1 MNLTVLWKNTT
12 TKINNMF
19 FNKKRKVV
27 VEHQISSNID
37 GEKFGPVIIDGKHF
51 GGDFDEYENETLLH
65 DDGMYGDIPVS
76 FMQTFLTTRLS
87 DEKLLHKFR
96 NK

>member
-1 MNLTVLWKNTT
+1 
-12 TKINNMF
+12 MF
-19 FNKKRKVV
+19 FTNPKRRVV

-37 GEKFGPVIIDGKHF
+37 GEKFGPVIIDGRHF
-51 GGDFDEYENETLLH
+51 GEDFDKYNGETHLH